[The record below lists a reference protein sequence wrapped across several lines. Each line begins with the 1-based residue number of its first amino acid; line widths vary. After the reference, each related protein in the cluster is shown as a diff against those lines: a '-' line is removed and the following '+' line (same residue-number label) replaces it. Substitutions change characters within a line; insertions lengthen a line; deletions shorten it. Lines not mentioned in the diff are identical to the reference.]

1 MTDQEA
7 LEKIIRYYQT
17 AFEEHLGVIVDLDY
31 TIVAED
37 KVSAKVTNTRGGS
50 YLGRKIFPDVSQ
62 AQWRSDIVEKCLSD
76 CYNFR
81 KTSKWLSLRFS
92 RTPDY
97 WLIILTYAP
106 LINPDT
112 NNVIGYKISGE
123 RPNLPLIFY
132 NLAKII
138 QVSHRD
144 FNLPAPET
152 EELFTLQEQAI
163 LFLLFHCETY
173 QEIANLLTL
182 IYQKEIS
189 KSMVAKTII
198 RRIYP
203 KAKVGNL
210 PALKKFAHDGDY
222 HKKIPLLLLGEFM
235 FELGDL

>member
-17 AFEEHLGVIVDLDY
+17 AFEDHLGVIVNLDY

-50 YLGRKIFPDVSQ
+50 YLGRKIYPDVSQ
-62 AQWRSDIVEKCLSD
+62 AQWRSDIVAKCLSD
-76 CYNFR
+76 CYNLR

-92 RTPDY
+92 RTPEY

-112 NNVIGYKISGE
+112 DNVIGYKISGE
-123 RPNLPLIFY
+123 RPNLPLVFY
-132 NLAKII
+132 NLEKII

-144 FNLPAPET
+144 FNLPDPET
-152 EELFTLQEQAI
+152 DDLFTLQEQAI
-163 LFLLFHCETY
+163 LFLLFHCENY
-173 QEIANLLTL
+173 QEISNLLTL
-182 IYQKEIS
+182 IYQKKIS
-189 KSMVAKTII
+189 KSMVAKIII
-198 RRIYP
+198 RKIYP
-203 KAKVGNL
+203 KASVMNL
-210 PALKKFAHDGDY
+210 PTLKKFAHDNNY

-235 FELGDL
+235 FELSDL